1 MKTPLFL
8 AAAVLLG
15 AVSARAL
22 AAPPL
27 ATADNSACDAVKN
40 DPVEGPACL
49 ATRGYWKLCRK
60 VIAKTL
66 PALKLTDIP
75 DAYEDKYLSPSE
87 QADVDRATNLRFAA
101 MVTAP
106 ISS

>member
-8 AAAVLLG
+8 VAGMLLG
-15 AVSARAL
+15 AVSARAAVPSRST
-22 AAPPL
+22 AA
-27 ATADNSACDAVKN
+27 DSSACDAVKN

-60 VIAKTL
+60 VIDKSV